1 MAKGGS
7 EMKKAGDILKETK
20 LVEKT
25 TSRARRKPDPEKEF
39 SLTALK
45 MPETEGHHYTQHGQ
59 VLQLYDIRN
68 EAHELGFIA
77 RLLTLA
83 TMPHSNPGDADNYTR
98 INGDY
103 KLVMRRGE
111 DTKLPYGSYPRLLFA
126 WICTEVVQEKAT
138 VLVLGD
144 SLSHFMRQLGLIP
157 TGGRWGTIPN
167 LREQMKRLFNA
178 RISVSL
184 VNRDKRAFFDISK
197 AYDLWWDH
205 SQPEQRSLWKSTM
218 TLSEE
223 FYKEIIEH
231 PIPINMKI
239 LRALKR
245 SPLGLDLYL
254 FLTYRVSYLKK
265 PAAISLKALHQQF
278 GAEYK
283 DIKNFKKKVQ
293 RELLKIKV
301 AWPQLDYELIP
312 GRIVLNPSRPSIP
325 PAPATA

>member
-1 MAKGGS
+1 
-7 EMKKAGDILKETK
+7 
-20 LVEKT
+20 
-25 TSRARRKPDPEKEF
+25 
-39 SLTALK
+39 
-45 MPETEGHHYTQHGQ
+45 
-59 VLQLYDIRN
+59 
-68 EAHELGFIA
+68 
-77 RLLTLA
+77 
-83 TMPHSNPGDADNYTR
+83 
-98 INGDY
+98 
-103 KLVMRRGE
+103 
-111 DTKLPYGSYPRLLFA
+111 LLFA
-126 WICTEVVQEKAT
+126 WICTEVVQEKKT
-138 VLVLGD
+138 ELVLGD

-205 SQPEQRSLWKSTM
+205 KQPEQRSLWKSTV

-223 FYKEIIEH
+223 FYREIIEH

-265 PAAISLKALHQQF
+265 PTSIPLKALHQQF

-283 DIKNFKKKVQ
+283 DVKNFKRKVH
-293 RELLKIKV
+293 RELLKIKT
-301 AWPQLDYELIP
+301 AWPQLNYELQP
-312 GRIVLNPSRPSIP
+312 GRIALLPSQPSIP
-325 PAPATA
+325 PANPPA

>member
-1 MAKGGS
+1 MA
-7 EMKKAGDILKETK
+7 AGD
-20 LVEKT
+20 T
-25 TSRARRKPDPEKEF
+25 TVGSRP
-39 SLTALK
+39 
-45 MPETEGHHYTQHGQ
+45 
-59 VLQLYDIRN
+59 
-68 EAHELGFIA
+68 
-77 RLLTLA
+77 
-83 TMPHSNPGDADNYTR
+83 
-98 INGDY
+98 
-103 KLVMRRGE
+103 
-111 DTKLPYGSYPRLLFA
+111 
-126 WICTEVVQEKAT
+126 ICTEVVQEKKT
-138 VLVLGD
+138 VLTLGD

-205 SQPEQRSLWKSTM
+205 TQPDQRSLWKSTV

-223 FYKEIIEH
+223 FYREIIEH

-265 PAAISLKALHQQF
+265 PTSIPLKALHQQF

-283 DIKNFKKKVQ
+283 DIKNFKRKVH
-293 RELLKIKV
+293 RELLKIKT
-301 AWPQLDYELIP
+301 AWPQLNYELQP
-312 GRIVLNPSRPSIP
+312 GRIALLPSQPSIP
-325 PAPATA
+325 PANPPA